1 MPRAK
6 KAAPV
11 APENEVEALENPMP
25 AVPASGIQMIAL
37 SRMIRAPENVRKTDI
52 AVDIEGLADDIA
64 AKGLLQNMIG
74 YVGDTDADKELVFI
88 SGGGRRLQ
96 ALNLLYRRGT
106 IDHELALPVL
116 LRARDEAIDLS
127 LSENLAKRDMNPADE
142 FLAFEALM
150 KPGSLSPADLAKRFG
165 FSERYV
171 KQRLRLAGLAPEILD
186 AMREGKLTIDA
197 AMAYALS
204 QDCKLQLKVF
214 AAEEK
219 KGVWGHGV
227 QSIRS
232 GIINSV
238 MTTGDSLF
246 KFVGKA
252 AYEEKGGRYEDDLF
266 GDADNNSGRKLID
279 PDIVM
284 AIASFRAD
292 FQMARVLKDAQRDH
306 PATSDVILVPG
317 LRLGKVPKPPKGYEK
332 VERPYWRTELPK
344 MPELRTK
351 ADEAGIGICGYAG
364 INHEGKLVLDEGF
377 FVPVGRLA
385 ELIPPRQEAP
395 VKSEQERQAERR
407 AAAIEQCRL
416 FLAADKVNTAMKDG
430 DVTGR
435 RFWGSLRPP
444 LGRMYEYDDI
454 GQAYSVPQ
462 SIIVT
467 QDEVDRIPFEDAE
480 AEYERQEAEAIA
492 QREAKEKADA
502 AAAEAKDAR
511 KAEILALDPVP
522 AVILVGGIA
531 HFRWESGAYSDER
544 ESDAGDEVNYDSSF
558 YDDVAELLESND
570 AIGLTWATME
580 AYDADPH
587 GDNAAAQLE
596 DVQ

>member
-6 KAAPV
+6 KVAPV
-11 APENEVEALENPMP
+11 APVIDSEAVV
-25 AVPASGIQMIAL
+25 AKISGIDMIPL
-37 SRMIRAPENVRKTDI
+37 GRLMRAPENVRHTDK
-52 AVDIEGLADDIA
+52 AVDVESLADDIA
-64 AKGLLQNMIG
+64 AHGLLQNLIG
-74 YVGDTDADKELVFI
+74 YRGDTDIDAAAIYIV
-88 SGGGRRLQ
+88 GGGRRLQ
-96 ALNLLYRRGT
+96 ALDLLYRQGV
-106 IDHELALPVL
+106 IDHDFLVPVL
-116 LRARDEAIDLS
+116 LRAATDAIDLS

-150 KPGSLSPADLAKRFG
+150 KPGLLAPADLAKRFG

-171 KQRLRLAGLAPEILD
+171 KQRLRLAALAPEILD
-186 AMREGKLTIDA
+186 AMRQGKLTIDA
-197 AMAYALS
+197 AQAYALS

-219 KGVWGHGV
+219 KGSWGHGV

-232 GIINSV
+232 GIINAV
-238 MTTGDSLF
+238 MTTGDPLF
-246 KFVGKA
+246 KFVGNA

-266 GDADNNSGRKLID
+266 GDADNYSGRKLID
-279 PDIVM
+279 PDVVI

-292 FQMARVLKDAQRDH
+292 FQMARILKDAQRDH

-332 VERPYWRTELPK
+332 VDRPYYRTDVPS
-344 MPELRTK
+344 MPELRSK

-364 INHEGKLVLDEGF
+364 VNHEGKLVLDEGF
-377 FVPVGRLA
+377 FVPSGRLA
-385 ELIPPRQEAP
+385 ELIPAREEAP
-395 VKSEQERQAERR
+395 GKSDQERQAERR

-444 LGRMYEYDDI
+444 LGRMFEYDDI
-454 GQAYSVPQ
+454 GPAYSVQQ

-467 QDEVDRIPFEDAE
+467 QDEVDRVSFEDAE
-480 AEYERQEAEAIA
+480 AEFERQEAAAVA

-502 AAAEAKDAR
+502 AAAEAKAAR
-511 KAEILALDPVP
+511 MAEILAVDPVP
-522 AVILVGGIA
+522 AVILVDGIA

-544 ESDAGDEVNYDSSF
+544 ELDAGDDVNYDSSF
-558 YDDVAELLESND
+558 YDDLEELLEST
-570 AIGLTWATME
+570 GVVSLTWATID
-580 AYDADPH
+580 AFDADPH
-587 GDNAAAQLE
+587 TDNAVAQLE
-596 DVQ
+596 EVQ